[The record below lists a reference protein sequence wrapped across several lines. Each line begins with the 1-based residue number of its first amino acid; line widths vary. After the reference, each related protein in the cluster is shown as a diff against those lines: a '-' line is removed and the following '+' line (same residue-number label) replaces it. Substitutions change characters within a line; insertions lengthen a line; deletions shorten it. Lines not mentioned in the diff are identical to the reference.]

1 MIDRYIRQTV
11 LSRVGEE
18 GQKKLAYAKVV
29 VVGAGGLGSPILTY
43 LVTAGVGRIKIIDS
57 DIVSLSDLNRQF
69 LYTEKD
75 IERPKALAAMEAL
88 KALNGEI
95 GIIGRS
101 VYLTDENAATH
112 LAGYDLILGA
122 VDSFEARSVI
132 NRASIALNI
141 PYIDGSVSGFTGLA
155 MFSCPG
161 ITPCYNC
168 VFPDKPKNVKAT
180 GVLGATAGTI
190 GSMEANLALQW
201 LLNGNNP
208 IENRLLLYDGLK
220 LSLSSINVK
229 RDGNCP
235 ACGGGIK

>member
-1 MIDRYIRQTV
+1 MYERYIRQIV
-11 LSRVGEE
+11 LSQIGEE
-18 GQKKLAYAKVV
+18 GQKKLAHAKVA

-43 LVTAGVGRIKIIDS
+43 LVAAGVGRIKIIDS

-69 LYTEKD
+69 LYTDKD
-75 IERPKALAAMEAL
+75 IGHSKAITAMDKL

-101 VYLTDENAATH
+101 VYLTDENGATH
-112 LAGYDLILGA
+112 LTGYDLILGA

-141 PYIDGSVSGFTGLA
+141 PYIDGSVSGFNGFV

-161 ITPCYNC
+161 TTPCFNC
-168 VFPDKPKNVKAT
+168 VFPDKPKKDKST
-180 GVLGATAGTI
+180 GILGVIAGTI
-190 GSMEANLALQW
+190 GTMEANLALQW
-201 LLNGNNP
+201 LLSGNNP
-208 IENRLLLYDGLK
+208 IKDKLLVYDGLK
-220 LSLSSINVK
+220 FNLNSISIR

-235 ACGGGIK
+235 ACVGV